1 MREKK
6 YFCNTM
12 LTVILGVALLIN
24 AVVHAFS
31 PAVVLP
37 DLNIPNIVLISLLA
51 MFLENYLK
59 ADKERSYPG
68 VFLLAALSFGV
79 LTFAGG
85 VAEGIEIL
93 SFAVI
98 GAIVFTVTA
107 WIFDS
112 IVDRISTGLSG
123 KLTLVICAFGIYLAA
138 QGFAGILL

>member
-12 LTVILGVALLIN
+12 LTVILGVALLIKVVVN
-24 AVVHAFS
+24 AFA

-37 DLNIPNIVLISLLA
+37 DLNIPNMVLISLLA

-59 ADKERSYPG
+59 AGKERSYPG
-68 VFLLAALSFGV
+68 VFLLAALSFGL

-85 VAEGIEIL
+85 MVEGREIL
-93 SFAVI
+93 SVAAI
-98 GAIVFTVTA
+98 GAIVFTAIA

-123 KLTLVICAFGIYLAA
+123 KLTLAICSFGIYLAV

>member
-1 MREKK
+1 
-6 YFCNTM
+6 M

-24 AVVHAFS
+24 AVVHAFA

-79 LTFAGG
+79 LT
-85 VAEGIEIL
+85 V
-93 SFAVI
+93 SY
-98 GAIVFTVTA
+98 TH
-107 WIFDS
+107 
-112 IVDRISTGLSG
+112 
-123 KLTLVICAFGIYLAA
+123 LTLPTKRIV
-138 QGFAGILL
+138 